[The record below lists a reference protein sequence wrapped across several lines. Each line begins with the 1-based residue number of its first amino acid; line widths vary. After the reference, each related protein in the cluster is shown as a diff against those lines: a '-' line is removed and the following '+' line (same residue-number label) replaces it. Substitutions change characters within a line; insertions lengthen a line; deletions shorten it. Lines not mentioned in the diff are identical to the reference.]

1 MRPRVIVLWMN
12 CTQSSTP
19 NSRGVKEGKS
29 ELYSS
34 DGSTPNDDGVEKSVI
49 QRVLALVLFLC
60 GPWLACAQYDVKC
73 SVCQETLTG
82 RYHMFDSPA
91 LAAKVPV
98 CETCIQLETVCF
110 ICSLP
115 VKSNYET
122 LEDGRLLTRTTRA
135 T

>member
-49 QRVLALVLFLC
+49 QRVERRDFV
-60 GPWLACAQYDVKC
+60 GMRSSDDGGHNTTIPSRWR
-73 SVCQETLTG
+73 CQPLEHRFMGTEP
-82 RYHMFDSPA
+82 RFVPQQRNPA
-91 LAAKVPV
+91 
-98 CETCIQLETVCF
+98 
-110 ICSLP
+110 
-115 VKSNYET
+115 
-122 LEDGRLLTRTTRA
+122 RTSIRN
-135 T
+135 